1 MKAEPTDAGVEM
13 FHMPADSGLV
23 SLSLRVRDLGSAER
37 FYADVLGLPI
47 TDRRPDRIRLAPEER
62 YFALEILWDPRAPVR
77 PRPSLGLYHF
87 ALLMPDRAALAG
99 AIRRLLEGR
108 WPIDGASDHGVS
120 EAFYLHDPEGNGIE
134 LYRDRPRETWPIE
147 GGQVATATAPLD
159 VDGLLGA
166 APTAAPLHPATR
178 LGHIHL
184 HVADLGEG
192 ERFYA
197 HSLGLTVTQR
207 TYAGALFLAA
217 GGYHHHIG
225 LNTWARGRTAPAG
238 ATGLVSY
245 AWRIPAGAVDALE
258 AHLRA
263 RAVPHGHADG
273 TLALTDPV
281 GIRVDVTKNGRR

>member
-1 MKAEPTDAGVEM
+1 MTRSIGAN
-13 FHMPADSGLV
+13 LR
-23 SLSLRVRDLGSAER
+23 SLAM
-37 FYADVLGLPI
+37 
-47 TDRRPDRIRLAPEER
+47 T
-62 YFALEILWDPRAPVR
+62 
-77 PRPSLGLYHF
+77 
-87 ALLMPDRAALAG
+87 MALAFLVTSVG
-99 AIRRLLEGR
+99 VGYWTLAAGDELSRDPFNPRLVEAAAKVARGEIVDR
-108 WPIDGASDHGVS
+108 DGVVLARSDPVG
-120 EAFYLHDPEGNGIE
+120 
-134 LYRDRPRETWPIE
+134 
-147 GGQVATATAPLD
+147 
-159 VDGLLGA
+159 DGF
-166 APTAAPLHPATR
+166 R
-178 LGHIHL
+178 
-184 HVADLGEG
+184 
-192 ERFYA
+192 
-197 HSLGLTVTQR
+197 R